1 MAQRMLLSY
10 TISVHLS
17 MPATVHQE
25 RGRPCSTTVFFGNGF
40 PSPRVILTP
49 PLRCGIGE
57 NSARRKFEKRYSGQ
71 DSRPGLRARD
81 SGQCFPGLD
90 SLAKESRMR
99 LPPQVPSP
107 SWTVRAIPCS
117 LLVSGGVTGA
127 AF

>member
-49 PLRCGIGE
+49 PLRCGIGKKQASR
-57 NSARRKFEKRYSGQ
+57 NFRKGTPGKIPGWDF
-71 DSRPGLRARD
+71 GLRLQAVF
-81 SGQCFPGLD
+81 SGLD
-90 SLAKESRMR
+90 SPAELPKGTPGR
-99 LPPQVPSP
+99 LPSP
-107 SWTVRAIPCS
+107 SKPDKGIYSRLGMRYREW
-117 LLVSGGVTGA
+117 L
-127 AF
+127 